1 MNRKI
6 KPIKRRSRVRRERDP
21 IPWKYCILTLVCG
34 LIFVAGFFMAARL
47 HFSSID
53 FGFKNS
59 KLRKELDRLDNEK
72 RRLVLRREMA
82 LSSINK
88 TAEKI
93 GFRKSTAESLELVS
107 TRKRI
112 DREVITDGVADEAKP
127 IKAFIQEDEIAEE
140 RQSNEMDKKSLKK
153 TVISE
158 PRSGKSGTRKV
169 QADPKVD
176 VGDISAAIIAKK
188 R

>member
-53 FGFKNS
+53 YGFKNS
-59 KLRKELDRLDNEK
+59 KLRKELDKLDNEK
-72 RRLVLRREMA
+72 RRLVLEREMA
-82 LSSINK
+82 LSSISK

-93 GFRKSTAESLELVS
+93 GFRKSTPNNLELV
-107 TRKRI
+107 TMRKNI
-112 DREVITDGVADEAKP
+112 DREVVSDIPESDAKP
-127 IKAFIQEDEIAEE
+127 IKAFIKEDETGSISSPEE
-140 RQSNEMDKKSLKK
+140 NEKKGLKK

-158 PRSGKSGTRKV
+158 SRSGKAGKKKEREE
-169 QADPKVD
+169 PKFD
-176 VGDISAAIIAKK
+176 AGEISAAIIAKK